1 MHICGFLVNNEGASL
16 KRIENGAFNLFSHL
30 IYALL
35 LQILTDGKNVLS
47 KCVSSDP
54 HSDWLKRPIK
64 RLQILFK
71 LIGKMLGS
79 FFLHQYRFPTTVI
92 CICKV

>member
-54 HSDWLKRPIK
+54 HSHKP
-64 RLQILFK
+64 K
-71 LIGKMLGS
+71 LTGWRDPSKDYEFYS
-79 FFLHQYRFPTTVI
+79 N
-92 CICKV
+92 

>member
-1 MHICGFLVNNEGASL
+1 MQVCGFLVNNEGASL

-54 HSDWLKRPIK
+54 HSHKPQWPESL
-64 RLQILFK
+64 LLAWNN
-71 LIGKMLGS
+71 
-79 FFLHQYRFPTTVI
+79 
-92 CICKV
+92 